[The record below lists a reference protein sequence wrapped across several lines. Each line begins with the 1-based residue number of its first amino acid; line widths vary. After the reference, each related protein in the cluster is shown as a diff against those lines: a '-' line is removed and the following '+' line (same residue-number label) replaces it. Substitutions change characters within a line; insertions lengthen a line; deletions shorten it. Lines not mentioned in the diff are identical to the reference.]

1 MVPIESRM
9 SRHILL
15 DWSGT
20 VVDDL
25 PPVLAA
31 TNKIFEDFGRPPLT
45 LEQFRRE
52 FRLPFSGFYAEHLP
66 EATMEGLEVLYRRFF
81 EGLQDAV
88 TLLPG
93 ALEFLEF
100 CRATGRRVF
109 LLSTIQPDHWHTQAG
124 RLGVREFFEHAYVG
138 VMDKREKIRE
148 ILSDHGLDPRET
160 LFAGDMVH
168 DIETAR
174 HGGVLSVAVLSGF
187 DPLEK
192 LIPSK
197 PDVILPGLGELRR
210 LLEGS
215 PVPGPA
221 RPVATVG
228 ALLFDDAGRVLML
241 RTHKWSGLWG
251 IPGGKVRRGEPCE
264 AALRREVLEET
275 GLELEDIAFVLLQEA
290 IDSPEFE
297 RPEHFLLANYTARA
311 RPGRVRLNEEAEEA
325 RWVTPAEAR
334 DLPLNG
340 PTRILLRH
348 VLAQGQPR

>member
-1 MVPIESRM
+1 M

-31 TNKIFEDFGRPPLT
+31 TNKVFEDFGHPPLS
-45 LEQFRRE
+45 LEQFRRD
-52 FRLPFSGFYAEHLP
+52 FRLPFSGFYAEYLP

-81 EGLQDAV
+81 EALQDEV

-93 ALEFLEF
+93 ALGFLEF
-100 CRATGRRVF
+100 CRETGRRVF
-109 LLSTIQPDHWHTQAG
+109 LLSTIQSDHWETQAG
-124 RLGVREFFEHAYVG
+124 RLGVRDYFEHAYVG
-138 VMDKREKIRE
+138 VMDKREKIAE
-148 ILSDHGLDPRET
+148 ILREHRLDPRET

-192 LIPSK
+192 LVPAK

-215 PVPGPA
+215 PAAGPA

-228 ALLFDDAGRVLML
+228 ALLFDEEGRVLML

-264 AALRREVLEET
+264 AALRREILEET
-275 GLELEDIAFVLLQEA
+275 GLELDDIAFVLLQDS

-297 RPEHFLLANYTARA
+297 RPEHFLLANYTARV
-311 RPGRVRLNEEAEEA
+311 RPGRVRLNDEAEES
-325 RWVTPAEAR
+325 RWVALADAMR
-334 DLPLNG
+334 LPLNT
-340 PTRILLRH
+340 PTRILIRH

>member
-1 MVPIESRM
+1 M

-31 TNKIFEDFGRPPLT
+31 TNRIFEDFGRPPLT
-45 LEQFRRE
+45 REQFRRH
-52 FRLPFSGFYAEHLP
+52 FRLPFSEFYAEFLP

-81 EGLQDAV
+81 EGLQDEV

-109 LLSTIQPDHWHTQAG
+109 LLSTIQKDHWETQAG
-124 RLGVREFFEHAYVG
+124 RLGVRDYFEHAYVA
-138 VMDKREKIRE
+138 VMDKREQIHR
-148 ILSDHGLDPRET
+148 ILDERRLDPRET
-160 LFAGDMVH
+160 LFAGDMIH

-187 DPLEK
+187 DPVEK
-192 LIPSK
+192 LLPAR
-197 PDVILPGLGELRR
+197 PDVVLQGLGDLRR

-215 PVPGPA
+215 PRPGPL
-221 RPVATVG
+221 RPIATVG
-228 ALLFDDAGRVLML
+228 ALVSDTDGRVLLL

-251 IPGGKVRRGEPCE
+251 IPGGKVRHGEPCE
-264 AALRREVLEET
+264 IALRRELREET
-275 GLELEDIAFVLLQEA
+275 GLEVGEVRFALLQES

-311 RPGRVRLNEEAEEA
+311 EGGRSPAVRLNDEAEEA
-325 RWVTPAEAR
+325 RWFSPREALA
-334 DLPLNG
+334 LPLNA
-340 PTRILLRH
+340 PTRTLIEH
-348 VLAQGQPR
+348 VLAQEPHR